1 MKEKTNKLEQ
11 FKQWILSIVIGR
23 FRYTCEYVS
32 PFGEYWLIY
41 RLWFGFIPI
50 KYTEIAHKWVDGR
63 ENENEVMEYVAKLND
78 LVGT

>member
-1 MKEKTNKLEQ
+1 MKYLRNKLAQ

-23 FRYTCEYVS
+23 FRYTSEYVS

-78 LVGT
+78 L